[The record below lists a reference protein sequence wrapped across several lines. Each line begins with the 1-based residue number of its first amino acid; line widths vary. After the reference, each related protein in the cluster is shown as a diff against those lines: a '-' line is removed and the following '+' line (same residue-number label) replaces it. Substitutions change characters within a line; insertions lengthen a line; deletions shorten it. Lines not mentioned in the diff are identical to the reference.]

1 MRQSKLFI
9 PTLREAPAEAEAL
22 SHKIL
27 LRSGMIRQ
35 TASGIYSYLPL
46 GRRVLHKIERIV
58 REEMEAVMAQETLLP
73 SLQPT
78 ELWQESG
85 RDGDYGPELMR
96 LSDRHDRSFA
106 LGPTHEEVI
115 TALIRDEV
123 HSYRQLPLTLYQ
135 ISTKYR
141 DERRPRFGVLRGREF
156 IMKDAYSFSA
166 DWEELNQ
173 VYDDMVLAY
182 TRIFTRAGLRFTK
195 VEADAG
201 AIGGSGETHEFMALA
216 AIGEDT
222 IVTCT
227 NCDYAANLEK
237 AIYKTTEDEKASH
250 QQSGEQ
256 GSSKSQKTKVHTPDT
271 KTIQQVASFLEKEPQ
286 DIIKTLLYEAD
297 GVPVAVLVRGDHEV
311 NEIKLQHILGAKQVE
326 MLDQEKCKQL
336 ELPAG
341 YLGPYDLP
349 MKVIADYGVTSMKDA
364 VTGANEPDEHY
375 IQVSPGL
382 DFTWDIAA
390 DVRNASEGDCCSSCG
405 SQLAFDRGI
414 EVGHVFKL
422 GTKYSDAMGATFL
435 SQEGTPQ
442 KSIMGCYGIGIS
454 RVLGTIVEQYATD
467 NTMNWPVAIAPYHVH
482 LIPIS
487 VKDEVQMALVQE
499 LEHSLT
505 ALGVQVLV
513 DDRNERP
520 GVKFKDAD
528 LLGLPM
534 RIVVGRDAA
543 DRYVECRWAGCQAQ
557 AIDETVQASA
567 ERLSVEKV
575 MELVEQQIL
584 PKLS

>member
-1 MRQSKLFI
+1 MRQSQLFI
-9 PTLREAPAEAEAL
+9 PTLREAPAEAEAR
-22 SHKIL
+22 SHQIL

-35 TASGIYSYLPL
+35 TASGIYSFLPL

-58 REEMEAVMAQETLLP
+58 REEMDTIMAQETLLP
-73 SLQPT
+73 SLQPV
-78 ELWQESG
+78 ELWEESG
-85 RDGDYGPELMR
+85 RNRDYGPELMR

-156 IMKDAYSFSA
+156 LMKDAYSFSTN
-166 DWEELNQ
+166 WEELDRI
-173 VYDDMVLAY
+173 YEDMVQAY
-182 TRIFTRAGLRFTK
+182 TRIFTRVGLRFTK

-201 AIGGSGETHEFMALA
+201 TIGGSGETHEFMALA
-216 AIGEDT
+216 DIGEDT

-227 NCDYAANLEK
+227 HCDYAANLEK
-237 AIYKTTEDEKASH
+237 AIYKTHADIEGAGQFTQESE
-250 QQSGEQ
+250 
-256 GSSKSQKTKVHTPDT
+256 SQKVKVYTPDT
-271 KTIQQVASFLEKEPQ
+271 KTIQQVASYLNQEPKNV
-286 DIIKTLLYEAD
+286 IKTLLYEAD

-311 NEIKLQHILGAKQVE
+311 NEIKLQHALKVGQLD
-326 MLDQEKCKQL
+326 MLDQEKYKHLQL
-336 ELPAG
+336 PVG
-341 YLGPYDLP
+341 FLGPYDLS
-349 MKVIADYGVTSMKDA
+349 MKIIADYAVLSMNNA
-364 VTGANEPDEHY
+364 VTGANEPDHHY
-375 IQVSPGL
+375 IQVQPGQ
-382 DFTWDIAA
+382 DFTWDAAA
-390 DVRNASEGDCCSSCG
+390 DIRNAVEGDLCSSCG
-405 SQLAFDRGI
+405 SALTFDRGI

-435 SQEGTPQ
+435 SQTGTPQ
-442 KSIMGCYGIGIS
+442 KPIMGCYGIGIS
-454 RVLGTIVEQYATD
+454 RLLGTIAEQHAVEGK
-467 NTMNWPVAIAPYHVH
+467 MSWPVAIAPYHIH

-499 LEHSLT
+499 LESSLT
-505 ALGVQVLV
+505 ALGLEVLV

-534 RIVVGRDAA
+534 RVIVGKDAA
-543 DRYVECRWAGCQAQ
+543 DRQVECRWTESSQVVDDSEPS
-557 AIDETVQASA
+557 IT
-567 ERLSVEKV
+567 ERISVEEVLEMAK
-575 MELVEQQIL
+575 LHIF
-584 PKLS
+584 PKIR

>member
-9 PTLREAPAEAEAL
+9 PTLREAPAEAEAR
-22 SHKIL
+22 SHQIL

-35 TASGIYSYLPL
+35 TASGVYSFLPL
-46 GRRVLHKIERIV
+46 GRRVLHKIEQIV
-58 REEMEAVMAQETLLP
+58 REEMDAIMAQETLLP

-78 ELWQESG
+78 ELWKESG
-85 RDGDYGPELMR
+85 RDSDYGPELMR

-115 TALIRDEV
+115 TALVRDEV

-135 ISTKYR
+135 ISTKFR

-156 IMKDAYSFSA
+156 LMKDAYSFSTN
-166 DWEELNQ
+166 WEELDR
-173 VYDDMVLAY
+173 VYEDMVQAY
-182 TRIFTRAGLRFTK
+182 TRIFTRVGLRFTK

-201 AIGGSGETHEFMALA
+201 TIGGSGETHEFMALA

-227 NCDYAANLEK
+227 SCNYAANLEK
-237 AIYKTTEDEKASH
+237 AIYKIPEEVKDAHLLTEESV
-250 QQSGEQ
+250 
-256 GSSKSQKTKVHTPDT
+256 SQKVKVHTPDM
-271 KTIQQVASFLEKEPQ
+271 KTIQQVASFLEKEPK

-297 GVPVAVLVRGDHEV
+297 GVPVAVLVRGDHDV
-311 NEIKLQHILGAKQVE
+311 NEIKLQHALGAKQVE
-326 MLDQEKCKQL
+326 MLDQEKSKHLQL
-336 ELPAG
+336 PVG
-341 YLGPYDLP
+341 YLGPYNLS
-349 MKVIADYGVTSMKDA
+349 MKVIADHAVITMESG
-364 VTGANEPDEHY
+364 VTGANEKDQHY
-375 IQVSPGL
+375 TEVKPGL

-390 DVRNASEGDCCSSCG
+390 DVRNAAEGDQCPSCSSA
-405 SQLAFDRGI
+405 LAFDRGI

-442 KSIMGCYGIGIS
+442 KPIMGCYGIGIS
-454 RVLGTIVEQYATD
+454 RLLGTIAEQYAVD
-467 NTMNWPVAIAPYHVH
+467 STMNWPAAIAPYHVH

-487 VKDEVQMALVQE
+487 VKDETQMQLVQE
-499 LEHSLT
+499 LERSLT
-505 ALGVQVLV
+505 ALGLEVLV

-534 RIVVGRDAA
+534 RVIVGKDAA
-543 DRYVECRWAGCQAQ
+543 DRQVECRLTGDSQVVDDAGKS
-557 AIDETVQASA
+557 IS
-567 ERLSVEKV
+567 ERLSIEEVLHVAKH
-575 MELVEQQIL
+575 QIL
-584 PKLS
+584 PKLR